1 MPWFIIQSERKTWTK
16 YLVEADNMEGALD
29 ACDKW
34 EYIGYVD
41 GEDTC
46 SRVVAGGFATEAE
59 ALDDDQAYVDG

>member
-1 MPWFIIQSERKTWTK
+1 
-16 YLVEADNMEGALD
+16 MEGALD